1 MAAKGAITFTESRSR
16 TVQSIQMA
24 WTSGTA
30 GDAGIV
36 SGIASPQISGEILRA
51 VFAPGAGGVQP
62 TDLYDVTLLDADGFD
77 VLAGKGANRSNVNKE
92 QVTPLTGDGTTTN
105 QRIAVDGTL
114 ELTIANA
121 GSAKQGTLTIYF
133 R

>member
-1 MAAKGAITFTESRSR
+1 MAGSITFTESRSR
-16 TVQSIQMA
+16 TVQSVSMLWVSSA
-24 WTSGTA
+24 A
-30 GDAGIV
+30 GAV

-51 VFAPGAGGVQP
+51 VFSPGAAGLQP
-62 TDLYDVTLLDADGFD
+62 TDLYDVTLLDGDGFD

-92 QVTPLTGDGTTTN
+92 QVTPLTGDGVTTN

-114 ELTIANA
+114 ELQVAAAGNA
-121 GSAKQGTLTIYF
+121 KSGTLTIYF

>member
-1 MAAKGAITFTESRSR
+1 MAGSITFTESRSR
-16 TVQSIQMA
+16 TVQSVSMLWVSSA
-24 WTSGTA
+24 A
-30 GDAGIV
+30 GAV

-51 VFAPGAGGVQP
+51 VFSPGAAGLQP
-62 TDLYDVTLLDADGFD
+62 TDLYDVTLLDEDGFD

-92 QVTPLTGDGTTTN
+92 QVTPLTGDGVTTN

-114 ELTIANA
+114 ELQVAAAGNA
-121 GSAKQGTLTIYF
+121 KSGTLTIYF

>member
-1 MAAKGAITFTESRSR
+1 MAEVGSITFTESRSR
-16 TVQSIQMA
+16 TVQNVSMLWVSSA
-24 WTSGTA
+24 A
-30 GDAGIV
+30 GAV

-51 VFAPGAGGVQP
+51 VFSPGAAGLQP
-62 TDLYDVTLLDADGFD
+62 TDQYDVTLLDGDGFD

-92 QVTPLTGDGTTTN
+92 QVTPLTGDGVTTN

-114 ELTIANA
+114 ELQVAAAGNA
-121 GSAKQGTLTIYF
+121 KSGTLTIYF

>member
-1 MAAKGAITFTESRSR
+1 MSAVGSITFTESRSR
-16 TVQSIQMA
+16 TVQNVSMLWVSSA
-24 WTSGTA
+24 A
-30 GDAGIV
+30 GAV

-51 VFAPGAGGVQP
+51 VFSPGAAGLQP
-62 TDLYDVTLLDADGFD
+62 TDQYDVTLLDGDGFD

-92 QVTPLTGDGTTTN
+92 QVTPLTGDGVTTN

-114 ELTIANA
+114 ELQVAAA
-121 GSAKQGTLTIYF
+121 GDAKSGTMTIYF

>member
-1 MAAKGAITFTESRSR
+1 MPGSITASECRSR
-16 TVQSIQMA
+16 TVRSVSLA
-24 WTSGTA
+24 WVSSAA
-30 GDAGIV
+30 GAV
-36 SGIASPQISGEILRA
+36 SGIQSPQISGEILRV

-62 TDLYDVTLLDADGFD
+62 TNLYDVTLLDQDGFD
-77 VLAGKGANRSNVNKE
+77 VLAGLGANRSNANKE

-114 ELTIANA
+114 ELQVANA
-121 GSAKQGTLTIYF
+121 GNAKEGSVTVYF